1 MTTESDLTLAGE
13 FPAATEEQ
21 WLALVDKVL
30 KGAPLSKLRSTTPGG
45 LVVEPLYTRHGAP
58 GAADE
63 AGVPG
68 SAPFVRGSSA
78 APPSGG
84 GWQIRALLS
93 TPRPPRRQPHR
104 AA

>member
-13 FPAATEEQ
+13 FPAATEAQ
-21 WLALVDKVL
+21 WLALVDKVI
-30 KGAPLSKLRSTTPGG
+30 KGAPLSKLRSMTPGG
-45 LVVEPLYTRHGAP
+45 LVVEPLYTRDGAP

-63 AGVPG
+63 AGIPG

-84 GWQIRALLS
+84 GWQIRAS
-93 TPRPPRRQPHR
+93 AGHARSPRRQPHR